1 MPIGILG
8 SLVVCTLLYVIV
20 GFIITGIVPYDK
32 LNVPDPIAVGVDA
45 IGLKWLAPIIKLGA
59 ILGLSSVI
67 LVSLLAQTRILYS
80 MSKDGLLP
88 RSAAI
93 VHPRLRTPYITTMVT
108 GTIVTILAGLLPIE
122 LVGELVSIGTLLA
135 FAIVCVGVLIL
146 RVVQPDLPR
155 PFKTPAVWFVAPAGA
170 ASSVFSDVLPARRHV
185 GAVSVVA
192 RGRSCDLFPLRRGS

>member
-1 MPIGILG
+1 
-8 SLVVCTLLYVIV
+8 V

-88 RSAAI
+88 CSAAI
-93 VHPRLRTPYITTMVT
+93 VHPRLRTPYVTTMFT
-108 GTIVTILAGLLPIE
+108 GTIVTILGGLLPIE

-155 PFKTPAVWFVAPAGA
+155 PFKTPAVWFIAPAGA
-170 ASSVFSDVLPARRHV
+170 ASSAFLMFGLPVETWERLALWLVV
-185 GAVSVVA
+185 GLAIYFLYGVA
-192 RGRSCDLFPLRRGS
+192 HSRLAAPAL